1 MQLIRFLGSNEPE
14 IGVVEGRRV
23 IGARR
28 ALRRLA
34 QMDGRLGPFEQLYDL
49 AAIQPKIALALGP
62 TFVDALAEA
71 VARDDGAS
79 VVTDKGFNELHVLPF
94 VPDPEKVFGIGYNYK
109 ELCDHEKHEYPPKP
123 LIFAKMPSCVAG
135 AYDDIDVTP
144 AVDLVDFESELCV
157 VIGRTARRVPAAD
170 ALRYVGGYTVMNE
183 LSAKILPRPTVPGK
197 TETVPQK
204 AVDDFGPLGP
214 TVITPDEIDD
224 PSRLRMVARVNGEER
239 QNFPTSD
246 MVHGVEALI
255 EHISSI
261 ITLRPGDM
269 IATGTSLGCGIVEKP
284 PRLLNDGDVVDCEI
298 VGYPGCRNAIRIPA
312 QRAKRSSA
320 AA

>member
-1 MQLIRFLGSNEPE
+1 MQLVRFLSDTEAE
-14 IGVVEGRRV
+14 IGVVNGDRV
-23 IGARR
+23 ISAPR

-34 QMDGRLGPFEQLYDL
+34 QLDGRLGSFRQLYEL
-49 AAIQPKIALALGP
+49 AAGEPKVALALGRLF
-62 TFVDALAEA
+62 TDALGEA
-71 VARDDGAS
+71 VSRDDGAS
-79 VVTDKGFNELHVLPF
+79 VVTDKGLAKLRVLPF

-123 LIFAKMPSCVAG
+123 LLFAKMPTCVAG

-157 VIGRTARRVPAAD
+157 IIGRTARRVRAAD
-170 ALRYVGGYTVMNE
+170 ALAHVGAYTVMNE
-183 LSAKILPRPTVPGK
+183 LSAKILPRPTIPGK

-204 AVDDFGPLGP
+204 AIDDFGPLGP
-214 TVITPDEIDD
+214 TVITPDEITD

-239 QNFPTSD
+239 QSFPTSD

-261 ITLRPGDM
+261 ITLHPGDM
-269 IATGTSLGCGIVEKP
+269 IATGTSVGCGIVERP

-312 QRAKRSSA
+312 QRTKKH
-320 AA
+320 